1 MADDDKCLRC
11 GRCCYE
17 RSVIAGVAVRTSVP
31 CEHLDVGTML
41 CRVYDRRHEVA
52 PHCASVEDGIE
63 LGVFPADCPYVRDV
77 EGYVGPVDV
86 SNLF

>member
-1 MADDDKCLRC
+1 MHLTTVKTKDGCTAEGYLWTVRPSEGWFTLSVGDDVL
-11 GRCCYE
+11 
-17 RSVIAGVAVRTSVP
+17 
-31 CEHLDVGTML
+31 
-41 CRVYDRRHEVA
+41 RHEVA